1 MTTQQNVGN
10 VMAEIGPLAGLHAVR
25 AYPGGNLGTL
35 ETWEKGPE
43 LLLESIVILTVGPIP
58 VNPLRCRRLPLPAH
72 ASAGV
77 TW

>member
-1 MTTQQNVGN
+1 MPYARILGD
-10 VMAEIGPLAGLHAVR
+10 
-25 AYPGGNLGTL
+25 NLGTL

-43 LLLESIVILTVGPIP
+43 LLLESIVILTVGPIL
-58 VNPLRCRRLPLPAH
+58 VNPLRRRRLPLPTH